1 MAPKCLAKSHCY
13 DSHERTAPVQGA
25 FVARQ
30 SIETA
35 VDGNQLQA
43 YRNQL
48 NDCHRLALEE
58 NQVALARATELDS
71 DDERDSQESRD
82 DSDSSHA
89 RNSDSDEHQT
99 RDQRQSGSGT
109 QEPACCQ
116 DHHEQ
121 FVQGY
126 QGLTAS
132 SKAVSAHQAMDAPAV
147 PVPQAGDKVTPLILA
162 AQEGRLGACSELAQ
176 KPGVDINA
184 AGPEG
189 NTALHFACQHNH
201 PTVRSFVL
209 SIDAIVS
216 GCAPIARFGRRYE
229 HAQCSRQRRADGS
242 SGVRARRVRAVT
254 TAAWRAGACDE
265 WRRIQGES
273 TALARREYLST
284 RRIRPSRSPP
294 TRITWTW

>member
-1 MAPKCLAKSHCY
+1 MARKRPAKSRSY
-13 DSHERTAPVQGA
+13 DMHERTSRVQGA

-35 VDGNQLQA
+35 VDGSQLQA

-58 NQVALARATELDS
+58 NQVALARATELGS
-71 DDERDSQESRD
+71 DDEHDSQESRD
-82 DSDSSHA
+82 DSDSSNA

-99 RDQRQSGSGT
+99 REQRQGGSGT

-121 FVQGY
+121 FVQSCH
-126 QGLTAS
+126 GLTAS

-147 PVPQAGDKVTPLILA
+147 PVPQAGDKVTPLIRA

-201 PTVRSFVL
+201 STVRSFSSSVGL
-209 SIDAIVS
+209 KCNCPRLCASCSIWALIRMRAI
-216 GCAPIARFGRRYE
+216 RTETMR
-229 HAQCSRQRRADGS
+229 
-242 SGVRARRVRAVT
+242 
-254 TAAWRAGACDE
+254 
-265 WRRIQGES
+265 
-273 TALARREYLST
+273 
-284 RRIRPSRSPP
+284 
-294 TRITWTW
+294 